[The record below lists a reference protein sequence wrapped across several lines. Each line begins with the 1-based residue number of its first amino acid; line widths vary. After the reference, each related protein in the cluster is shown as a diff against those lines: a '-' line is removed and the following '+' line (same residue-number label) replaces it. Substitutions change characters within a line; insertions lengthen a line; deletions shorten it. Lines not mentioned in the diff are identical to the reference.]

1 MYAITLPKEVLHKAG
16 VKIKV
21 DDSEQRTS
29 GWKFNFW
36 EMKIRLYSVTVSFAY
51 LLYVGPRDVAN
62 RSVVVSRRDVPGK
75 PGKDL
80 GISMEPSVLV
90 SHVKSSLEDIQAPL
104 LQRATSFRDSNIA
117 DVNSYE
123 ELKEVITEGKWARG
137 PWSASDAEELKVNE
151 ETGATLRCYPFEQ
164 PQGFHDW

>member
-1 MYAITLPKEVLHKAG
+1 MV
-16 VKIKV
+16 
-21 DDSEQRTS
+21 RC
-29 GWKFNFW
+29 
-36 EMKIRLYSVTVSFAY
+36 LY
-51 LLYVGPRDVAN
+51 
-62 RSVVVSRRDVPGK
+62 
-75 PGKDL
+75 
-80 GISMEPSVLV
+80 
-90 SHVKSSLEDIQAPL
+90 
-104 LQRATSFRDSNIA
+104 SNIA

>member
-1 MYAITLPKEVLHKAG
+1 MDAITLLKEVLHKAG

-21 DDSEQRTS
+21 DDSEQRTP

-36 EMKIRLYSVTVSFAY
+36 EMKVRL
-51 LLYVGPRDVAN
+51 LLSDSIICLFVVGPPDVAN

-90 SHVKSSLEDIQAPL
+90 SHVKSRLEDIQASL
-104 LQRATSFRDSNIA
+104 EIVVGCLYSNIA

-123 ELKEVITEGKWARG
+123 VLKEVITEGKWARG

-151 ETGATLRCYPFEQ
+151 
-164 PQGFHDW
+164 

>member
-1 MYAITLPKEVLHKAG
+1 MDAITLLKEVLHKAG

-21 DDSEQRTS
+21 DDSEQRTP

-36 EMKIRLYSVTVSFAY
+36 EIKVRLLLSFAY
-51 LLYVGPRDVAN
+51 LLYVGPRGIAN

-90 SHVKSSLEDIQAPL
+90 SHVKSRLEDIQASL

-123 ELKEVITEGKWARG
+123 VLKEVITEGKWARG

-151 ETGATLRCYPFEQ
+151 
-164 PQGFHDW
+164 

>member
-1 MYAITLPKEVLHKAG
+1 MDAITLLKEVLHKAG

-21 DDSEQRTS
+21 DDSEQRTP

-36 EMKIRLYSVTVSFAY
+36 EMKVRLLLSFAY
-51 LLYVGPRDVAN
+51 LLYVGPHDVAN
-62 RSVVVSRRDVPGK
+62 WSVVVSRRDVPGK

-90 SHVKSSLEDIQAPL
+90 SHVKSRLEDIQASL
-104 LQRATSFRDSNIA
+104 LQRATSFRDSNFA

-123 ELKEVITEGKWARG
+123 VLKEVITEGKWARG

-151 ETGATLRCYPFEQ
+151 
-164 PQGFHDW
+164 

>member
-1 MYAITLPKEVLHKAG
+1 MRKWSHGCHNLTEVLHKAG

-21 DDSEQRTS
+21 DDSEQRTP

-36 EMKIRLYSVTVSFAY
+36 EMKVRL
-51 LLYVGPRDVAN
+51 LLSDSIICLFVVGPRDVAN

-90 SHVKSSLEDIQAPL
+90 SHVNSRLEDIQASL

-123 ELKEVITEGKWARG
+123 VLKEVITEGKWARG
-137 PWSASDAEELKVNE
+137 PWSVSDAEELKVNE
-151 ETGATLRCYPFEQ
+151 
-164 PQGFHDW
+164 

>member
-1 MYAITLPKEVLHKAG
+1 MDAITLLKEVLHKAG

-21 DDSEQRTS
+21 DDSEQRTP

-36 EMKIRLYSVTVSFAY
+36 EMKVRL
-51 LLYVGPRDVAN
+51 LLSDSIICLFVVGPPDVAN

-90 SHVKSSLEDIQAPL
+90 SHVKSRLEDIQASL
-104 LQRATSFRDSNIA
+104 EIVVACLYSNIA
-117 DVNSYE
+117 DVNSHE
-123 ELKEVITEGKWARG
+123 VLKEVTEGKWARG
-137 PWSASDAEELKVNE
+137 P
-151 ETGATLRCYPFEQ
+151 
-164 PQGFHDW
+164 

>member
-1 MYAITLPKEVLHKAG
+1 MIRNKGLQ
-16 VKIKV
+16 
-21 DDSEQRTS
+21 DC
-29 GWKFNFW
+29 KFNFW
-36 EMKIRLYSVTVSFAY
+36 EMKVRLLLSFAY

-90 SHVKSSLEDIQAPL
+90 SHVKSRLEDIQASL
-104 LQRATSFRDSNIA
+104 EIVVGCLYSNIA

-123 ELKEVITEGKWARG
+123 VLKEVITEGKWARG

-151 ETGATLRCYPFEQ
+151 
-164 PQGFHDW
+164 